1 MSEDVIDLTHGLYR
15 YIMAAEEA
23 LLHGRRQAEEA
34 RERLHQSAQLLQQR
48 FQVAARSTSERA
60 SARMTAI
67 ADGLR
72 EFMAALEERRAQR
85 PALKER
91 WKTLTQQYEAWLA
104 HLRESR
110 AVPAGAA
117 TLRHVKPRNLWR
129 NLFHVSMGIS
139 VVLAYELFLSRTA
152 MLIIGLSALGLFVFM
167 DVLRRV
173 SDTWNER
180 FVQKMFGKISRPGE
194 AHRIPSATW
203 YVTSLLIGA
212 WLLPQHAIAVGAL
225 VLAFGD
231 PVAALMGRR
240 FGRIKLVGDKSL
252 VGTLSFAVISM
263 LVVSLFA
270 WVAMPGWGPV
280 RGFGLGTA
288 VGLVGAL
295 TELVSTRLDDNL
307 TIPLTTGVVAML
319 LL

>member
-34 RERLHQSAQLLQQR
+34 RERLLQSARPLQQR
-48 FQVAARSTSERA
+48 FQEAARSASARA

-72 EFMAALEERRAQR
+72 EFVVELEERRAQR
-85 PALKER
+85 PALKQR

-110 AVPAGAA
+110 AALPGAA
-117 TLRHVKPRNLWR
+117 SLRHVKPRNLWR
-129 NLFHVSMGIS
+129 NLFHVSMGLS
-139 VVLAYELFLSRTA
+139 LVLAYELFLSRTA
-152 MLIIGLSALGLFVFM
+152 MLILGVSALGLFIFM

-173 SDTWNER
+173 SNTWNER

-252 VGTLSFAVISM
+252 VGTLSFAVVSM
-263 LVVSLFA
+263 IVVSLFA
-270 WVAMPGWGPV
+270 WIAMPGWGPV

-307 TIPLTTGVVAML
+307 TIPLTTGMVAML